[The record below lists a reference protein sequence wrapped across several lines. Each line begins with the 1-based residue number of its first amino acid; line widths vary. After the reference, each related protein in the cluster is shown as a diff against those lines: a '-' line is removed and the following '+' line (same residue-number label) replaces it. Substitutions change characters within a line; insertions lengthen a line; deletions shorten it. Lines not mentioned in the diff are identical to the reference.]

1 MRSALDIPVT
11 ITWRV
16 HVGLSDNKAKMY
28 YGPVPSYQF
37 MTEAVTQSE
46 WQCEIKDCVTI
57 FSSLHAYFICRY
69 LNMYVF
75 YAPKVLGPPQWGSL
89 QLHGS
94 VLTTSGKVKRE
105 LKILEIFLR

>member
-1 MRSALDIPVT
+1 M
-11 ITWRV
+11 
-16 HVGLSDNKAKMY
+16 GLSDNKAKMY

-75 YAPKVLGPPQWGSL
+75 SAPRDGTTTVEFTAVAWVSLHYIRKGKKGIKDSGDISEMKICSSGDCFLGL
-89 QLHGS
+89 
-94 VLTTSGKVKRE
+94 VK
-105 LKILEIFLR
+105 